1 MTNLEQ
7 FSALLANLHEDSLE
21 IEASALASD
30 DGIMLASHLRVG
42 INEDRMAAMSA
53 AMLSVGDRMVND
65 LLQGSSDRVMI
76 QSKVGYV
83 IVSAVTEEL
92 ILTVVARPDAKLG
105 MVFHDI
111 GNFAKKL
118 KATLVQA

>member
-1 MTNLEQ
+1 MTNIEN
-7 FSALLANLHEDSLE
+7 FSNLLAELHQDSPE

-30 DGIMLASHLRVG
+30 DGIMMASHLKVG

-53 AMLSVGDRMVND
+53 AMLSVGNRMIDD
-65 LLQGSSDRVMI
+65 LLQGTSDRVMI
-76 QSKVGYV
+76 QSSAGYV
-83 IVSAVTEEL
+83 IISAVTDEL

-111 GNFAKKL
+111 RNFAKKL
-118 KATLVQA
+118 KNSLV

>member
-1 MTNLEQ
+1 MTNIEH
-7 FSALLANLHEDSLE
+7 FSTLLAELHQDSPE

-30 DGIMLASHLRVG
+30 DGIMMASHLKVG

-53 AMLSVGDRMVND
+53 AMLSVGNRMIDD
-65 LLQGSSDRVMI
+65 LLQGTSDRVMI
-76 QSKVGYV
+76 QSSTGYV
-83 IVSAVTEEL
+83 IVSAVTDEL

-111 GNFAKKL
+111 RNFAKKL
-118 KATLVQA
+118 KSSLA

>member
-7 FSALLANLHEDSLE
+7 FSALLANLHEESLD
-21 IEASALASD
+21 IEASALASE
-30 DGIMLASHLRVG
+30 DGIMLASHLRAG

-53 AMLSVGDRMVND
+53 AMLSVGNRMVND

-76 QSKVGYV
+76 QSKTGYI
-83 IVSAVTEEL
+83 IVSAVTDEL
-92 ILTVVARPDAKLG
+92 VLTVVARPDAKLG

-111 GNFAKKL
+111 GQFAKKL
-118 KATLVQA
+118 KASLAQM